1 MEELRTSPTSIIENV
16 INNKTCGARHAKNPI
31 VYHGVSTP
39 IEELMSLG
47 IRGLI
52 PSAYL
57 PLEVEVERC
66 MNRLREKCTD
76 LEKYVYLRCIQDR
89 NENLFYAMLVKN
101 VAELMPI
108 VYTPTVGEGCQ
119 SFSRTYR
126 SAAGIVYF
134 P

>member
-76 LEKYVYLRCIQDR
+76 LEKYVYLRCI
-89 NENLFYAMLVKN
+89 
-101 VAELMPI
+101 
-108 VYTPTVGEGCQ
+108 
-119 SFSRTYR
+119 
-126 SAAGIVYF
+126 
-134 P
+134 